1 MMNERPRSLPPL
13 FIVFVSLTALS
24 ALSCAERHPT
34 EPRVPEHRM
43 EEAKSW
49 TSPFG
54 DARSAQPEIV
64 AEGKKLYEGKGSCV
78 LCHGSNGKGDGPAAH
93 MHRPHAPRDFTDCN
107 FQKARTDGELFW
119 IIKHGS
125 PGTGMV
131 PLVPGTLKEEEA
143 WKLVAYLR
151 TFCSA

>member
-1 MMNERPRSLPPL
+1 MKYPRRCIDAWFGFFILSLIL
-13 FIVFVSLTALS
+13 FG
-24 ALSCAERHPT
+24 LSCAERHPLQ
-34 EPRVPEHRM
+34 PRVPEHRM

-49 TSPFG
+49 KPPFG
-54 DARSAQPEIV
+54 DARTAQPEIV
-64 AEGKKLYEGKGSCV
+64 AEGKKLYEGKGSCA
-78 LCHGSNGKGDGPAAH
+78 LCHGITGKGDGPAAH
-93 MHRPHAPRDFTDCN
+93 MQRPHAPRDFTDCA
-107 FQKARTDGELFW
+107 FQKAREDGELFW

-151 TFCSA
+151 TFCQT